1 MMSPIFKTIIFLGS
15 LTALLVGMGYAI
27 GGREAAFFCFI
38 FSMLL
43 NFGAYWFSDR
53 IALKMAGAKPIDQ
66 ADAPGLYSDIQ
77 SLASQMNLPMPKVYY
92 VPHLQA
98 NAFATGR
105 SPNHSAICVTQGLLN
120 ILDRKEVKG
129 VLAHELAHIKNRDVL
144 IATIAAVLAGTI
156 SGLAD
161 LAIWLSAARNNNEE
175 RAANPLAQLAFIIV
189 APLAAF
195 LLQMAVSRQR
205 EFAADETGAKLTGH
219 AHELARALEKI
230 DASVRALPMDT
241 HAALSPLYIEN
252 PLKSSRIMSLFST
265 HPPIQERIARL
276 SQLH

>member
-1 MMSPIFKTIIFLGS
+1 MMSPILKTIIFLGS

-27 GGREAAFFCFI
+27 GGKEAAFFCFL
-38 FSMLL
+38 FSMIL

-105 SPNHSAICVTQGLLN
+105 NPNHSAICVTQGLLN
-120 ILDRKEVKG
+120 ILERKEVKG

-161 LAIWLSAARNNNEE
+161 LTIWLSAARSDDE
-175 RAANPLAQLAFIIV
+175 RAHPLAQLVFIIV

-219 AHELARALEKI
+219 ARELSTALEKI
-230 DASVRALPMDT
+230 DASVRTQPMNT
-241 HAALSPLYIEN
+241 NAALSPLYIEN

-265 HPPIQERIARL
+265 HPPIQERISRL
-276 SQLH
+276 NQLH